1 MLCEDFIMNQGY
13 DRKEL
18 EELADRFGELAHGD
32 INLDWKVA
40 YLELAKAAAT
50 LAAMVKNCEI
60 PTE

>member
-1 MLCEDFIMNQGY
+1 MNQGY